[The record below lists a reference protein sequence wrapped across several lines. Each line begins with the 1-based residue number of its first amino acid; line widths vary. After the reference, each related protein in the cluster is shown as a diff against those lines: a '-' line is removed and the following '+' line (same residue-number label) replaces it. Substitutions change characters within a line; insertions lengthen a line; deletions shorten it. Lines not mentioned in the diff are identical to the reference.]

1 MHCTTLS
8 GWVRIYGGWVE
19 KLLRPRTLALL
30 REIPEGEAGTE
41 TGMPFRRQVPSWI
54 YFIRRQWDRYSRA
67 GNPIVSPKK
76 SVVRP
81 FDVFRL
87 RLLVVVIMVGAP
99 CVFWAD
105 AGAASVSPVPT
116 GLAAFIANQEGDAT
130 GPSGLGLSPEDSPE
144 DSSEDLPEDLPYTS
158 HSFCLGSQAALPDI
172 FPTEVRTNRESLRP
186 DTLRRGPSPSPGGFL
201 FEKFSPLRSPSKSP
215 LVMRRPKPGTLWL
228 EPLDAWCGLG
238 LSSGRHTSAV
248 GYSEHGPL
256 LICDST
262 QNEVVSPCRAFA
274 AKAKSGANLRMGRD
288 VLHCESEERKR
299 VAHLPEWVPAALR
312 QEGALVNEFRTESL
326 KLDTSPN
333 LPDVREYLED
343 AFGETPVEDAAG
355 RLLFERWDDLDW
367 GVSWRRGILSCLDG
381 TLYLD
386 WLTNDDFGLS
396 EAREL
401 FEAPFFDAVQTR
413 LWYTWL
419 AAGGWHEAVV
429 RGRRM
434 GMSVG
439 VRGHV
444 VHLRLYW

>member
-8 GWVRIYGGWVE
+8 GWVRIYGVWVE
-19 KLLRPRTLALL
+19 KFLRSLFWELPWEL
-30 REIPEGEAGTE
+30 PEGAGGKE
-41 TGMPFRRQVPSWI
+41 TGMPFRRQVPRWI
-54 YFIRRQWDRYSRA
+54 YFIRRLWARYSRA
-67 GNPIVSPKK
+67 GNSIVPPKK
-76 SVVRP
+76 SLVRP

-87 RLLVVVIMVGAP
+87 RVSVVVMMAGAS
-99 CVFWAD
+99 CILWAD
-105 AGAASVSPVPT
+105 AGAASVNMVPT
-116 GLAAFIANQEGDAT
+116 GVDAFLANQKGDAT
-130 GPSGLGLSPEDSPE
+130 VPSGLG
-144 DSSEDLPEDLPYTS
+144 SSSEELCEDLPEDLPYTS
-158 HSFCLGSQAALPDI
+158 HSFCPDSQEVLTDI
-172 FPTEVRTNRESLRP
+172 FPTVRA
-186 DTLRRGPSPSPGGFL
+186 DTLRRGASPSHGGFL
-201 FEKFSPLRSPSKSP
+201 FEKFSPIRSSSKSP
-215 LVMRRPKPGTLWL
+215 LAMRRPKPGTLWL
-228 EPLDAWCGLG
+228 EPLDAWCGSG
-238 LSSGRHTSAV
+238 PSSGRHASAV
-248 GYSEHGPL
+248 GCSERGPL
-256 LICDST
+256 PVCGST
-262 QNEVVSPCRAFA
+262 QNGVVSPCLAVA
-274 AKAKSGANLRMGRD
+274 AETKRGANLRMGGD
-288 VLHCESEERKR
+288 VLNGEPEERKR

-312 QEGALVNEFRTESL
+312 QAGALVNEFRTESL

-333 LPDVREYLED
+333 LADVREYFED
-343 AFGETPVEDAAG
+343 ALGETPVEDAAG

-381 TLYLD
+381 ILYLD

-396 EAREL
+396 EAREF